1 MARHIL
7 VVDDDGDVRDVVANM
22 LTEGGFVTTA
32 APGGVAMR
40 DLLATQD
47 TPFDAI
53 VLDCLM
59 PGEPSAALALHAKEM
74 KLPVVMV
81 SGSHEMMQFADEH
94 GLQLL
99 RKPFRTAELIEAV
112 EAALA
117 SEQFG
122 QREA

>member
-32 APGGVAMR
+32 APDGVAMR
-40 DLLATQD
+40 DLLAAQD

-59 PGEPSAALALHAKEM
+59 PGEPSAALALYAKEM

-99 RKPFRTAELIEAV
+99 RKPFHMAELIEAV

-117 SEQFG
+117 SDQFG
-122 QREA
+122 QRDA